1 MTPRDIELTQFINAN
16 SLNASILR
24 SYTEFSRQTCLKE
37 GASQEAYSN
46 VAFADYFML
55 ALNKNNNKLPKE
67 PSIEITPNEL
77 IEWDFFP
84 VMTAKGLTCCHR
96 SDPKLHVV
104 NFSFFGDDSKVMLT
118 NGKVQ
123 YSDKQETQ
131 PTGALFSGSYSGQN
145 VYGYVSLSEAKKLV
159 PASARLDHK
168 VLELIMLETALYRAI
183 YRLNKSGLSQEL
195 RDLMTLHELR
205 NFHTFNSTEAIN
217 KAYQVAFNT
226 INARKGYLENF
237 SKLWRD
243 NFHQE
248 AMFLSF
254 SLARIAAEYHF
265 GEERIAMESYNLAS
279 VAAEKNLSLT
289 PISGELYVSA
299 RPCHEKDGVIVLN
312 IYETVRG
319 KLHRAYS
326 YAGLKSVTADVVFS
340 NDNFELQNNDF
351 VTHISP
357 DFTKDSARGELIG
370 AYAALEFVDGTQSN
384 IFIQKKDLVEI
395 ALMAGNDAWND
406 VFFKRMWMKHAISEA
421 LDLCDW
427 SPKKYV
433 HHSRYLD

>member
-1 MTPRDIELTQFINAN
+1 MKPRDIELTQFINAN

-46 VAFADYFML
+46 VASSDFLML
-55 ALNKNNNKLPKE
+55 ALNKKSNKQPKE
-67 PSIEITPNEL
+67 ESIEITPKDL
-77 IEWDFFP
+77 TEWDFFP
-84 VMTAKGLTCCHR
+84 VMTAKGLTCCHH
-96 SDPKLHVV
+96 SDPKLHVI
-104 NFSFFGDDSKVMLT
+104 NFSFYGDDSKVLLT
-118 NGKVQ
+118 NSKIQ
-123 YSDKQETQ
+123 YSDKRKSKSS
-131 PTGALFSGSYSGQN
+131 GALFSGTYSGQN
-145 VYGYVSLSEAKKLV
+145 VYGYVSLNEAKKLV
-159 PASARLDHK
+159 PVSARRDSK

-183 YRLNKSGLSQEL
+183 YRLNKNGLSQEL

-205 NFHTFNSTEAIN
+205 NFHNFNSTERIN
-217 KAYQVAFNT
+217 NAYQVAFNT
-226 INARKGYLENF
+226 INTRKSYLENF

-243 NFHQE
+243 NFNQE

-254 SLARIAAEYHF
+254 SLARIAAEYNF
-265 GEERIAMESYNLAS
+265 GEERIAMEAYGLAS

-299 RPCHEKDGVIVLN
+299 RPSQEKDGVIVLN

-340 NDNFELQNNDF
+340 NDNFELQANDI

-370 AYAALEFVDGTQSN
+370 AYAALEFVDDTQSN
-384 IFIQKKDLVEI
+384 IFIEKKDLLEI
-395 ALMAGNDAWND
+395 GLMAGTDAWND

-421 LDLCDW
+421 LDACDW